1 MFLNEF
7 FKLQEQD
14 QPSSALGKIGG
25 KISSGIAKAVN
36 PAMAGLSAYDTLQSV
51 YDKDYTG
58 AALSA
63 GSTLAYG
70 AGSKFPAIAGP
81 AFAVGA
87 GLDTANILRDPEIRA
102 EIKQA
107 FKKPFQGT
115 PALAARGRGRN
126 VLPAKQ
132 EPVDENIASPELIQ
146 SIIDIESGGREDAVS
161 PKGAMGRM
169 QVMPATA
176 KNPGFGITPAKDFS
190 SQELERVGQ
199 DYFNVMLNRYGGDKK
214 LALIAYNMGPG
225 AADKWLAKG
234 GDTSALPAET
244 QAYVPKVLG
253 QYAKRS
259 KDQTLPGIAAV
270 SPRPAQ
276 PRSSSITSLDISPKS
291 KPSLPSQLS
300 LGALASFGAP
310 YASQTKKSE
319 VPDSETDL
327 EQMIRNRNKL
337 DRNQLSK
344 LIKLFRSNPQVFSNI
359 DRGLIDILQS
369 LSSLKNNQL
378 TESMSNL
385 ADQIYFDLESRY
397 DDLVRLYGHE
407 VVGDAIETVV
417 IKNENSL
424 DVDIEDLS
432 SQVLK
437 LLRKRIEPE
446 ETLEDS
452 DNVIQNTETEQKNA
466 MIQIQADVDKLK
478 NVMGVKESKI
488 YYNVLATSESDLR
501 QKFGLR
507 KDRNGWYL
515 KESAG
520 PSLKFDAMR
529 AFGIL

>member
-1 MFLNEF
+1 
-7 FKLQEQD
+7 
-14 QPSSALGKIGG
+14 
-25 KISSGIAKAVN
+25 V
-36 PAMAGLSAYDTLQSV
+36 
-51 YDKDYTG
+51 
-58 AALSA
+58 
-63 GSTLAYG
+63 
-70 AGSKFPAIAGP
+70 
-81 AFAVGA
+81 
-87 GLDTANILRDPEIRA
+87 
-102 EIKQA
+102 
-107 FKKPFQGT
+107 
-115 PALAARGRGRN
+115 
-126 VLPAKQ
+126 
-132 EPVDENIASPELIQ
+132 
-146 SIIDIESGGREDAVS
+146 
-161 PKGAMGRM
+161 
-169 QVMPATA
+169 
-176 KNPGFGITPAKDFS
+176 
-190 SQELERVGQ
+190 
-199 DYFNVMLNRYGGDKK
+199 
-214 LALIAYNMGPG
+214 
-225 AADKWLAKG
+225 
-234 GDTSALPAET
+234 
-244 QAYVPKVLG
+244 
-253 QYAKRS
+253 
-259 KDQTLPGIAAV
+259 
-270 SPRPAQ
+270 
-276 PRSSSITSLDISPKS
+276 
-291 KPSLPSQLS
+291 
-300 LGALASFGAP
+300 
-310 YASQTKKSE
+310 SQTKKSE

-515 KESAG
+515 KESAEPG
-520 PSLKFDAMR
+520 LKFDAMR
-529 AFGIL
+529 AFGVL